1 MKIACLSLVEIF
13 PDYVLG
19 GSQNILRKIII
30 GLRNNGI
37 RVRLFSPINDQPKSF
52 INDVEI
58 ENILNLRGSFPSPFE
73 IPLYELQNLS
83 NTIDEIKTWAD
94 RIYLHGDGWFMR
106 EEFFGSNII
115 SGIHDLVYQE
125 SLTSVIFSKSNK
137 IIVPSNYLK
146 QTIKASLSKERFRSK
161 NISVIK
167 NSIDNFSKEKHT
179 EKHPDKDTLVLLFP
193 HRPDLR
199 KGINNALRIS
209 LGFAQ
214 TKRWKKVILSVPKFN
229 KLLNKD
235 EKNSSNLHLDSLEK
249 FNRNGGEI
257 NFHDWIP
264 INEMSQY
271 YKSGDLTLCPGNFI
285 ESFGLVPLESLAN
298 GTPVICSA
306 VGAFREF
313 SNFEGIRII
322 PYGDIEGFVNKGIEL
337 LEEINEI
344 KYGSERVINNYNLD
358 NMITEYIET
367 FTNPNSKLKEEIND
381 SPMKV
386 DTVDGK
392 YFMSPWCFI
401 SNNKIYHDYK
411 GWMKD
416 FENKFKLQNKRIIL
430 DHKYI
435 EKAISEK
442 ILISY

>member
-167 NSIDNFSKEKHT
+167 NSIYNFSKEMNT

-199 KGINNALRIS
+199 KGINNALKIS

-214 TKRWKKVILSVPKFN
+214 TKRW
-229 KLLNKD
+229 
-235 EKNSSNLHLDSLEK
+235 
-249 FNRNGGEI
+249 
-257 NFHDWIP
+257 
-264 INEMSQY
+264 
-271 YKSGDLTLCPGNFI
+271 
-285 ESFGLVPLESLAN
+285 
-298 GTPVICSA
+298 
-306 VGAFREF
+306 
-313 SNFEGIRII
+313 
-322 PYGDIEGFVNKGIEL
+322 
-337 LEEINEI
+337 
-344 KYGSERVINNYNLD
+344 
-358 NMITEYIET
+358 
-367 FTNPNSKLKEEIND
+367 
-381 SPMKV
+381 
-386 DTVDGK
+386 
-392 YFMSPWCFI
+392 
-401 SNNKIYHDYK
+401 
-411 GWMKD
+411 
-416 FENKFKLQNKRIIL
+416 
-430 DHKYI
+430 
-435 EKAISEK
+435 
-442 ILISY
+442 